1 MEFNVRS
8 SFRAWNLNR
17 LVAHDFIKVPLIE
30 AFITTS
36 NFDIVCLSETFFDSN
51 IPDDDVNIQMNGYL
65 LLRADQLNNI
75 KRGSVCI
82 YFKES
87 LPLLSCN

>member
-36 NFDIVCLSETFFDSN
+36 NFDIVCLSETFLDST
-51 IPDDDVNIQMNGYL
+51 IPDDDDVNI
-65 LLRADQLNNI
+65 
-75 KRGSVCI
+75 
-82 YFKES
+82 
-87 LPLLSCN
+87 